1 MVAKKWELEKRE
13 YTKDKPASERYNYKA
28 NPPDQGVREYMPH
41 VRGALEKI
49 QEDSTT
55 VPVAARSPKE
65 FTGEIT
71 ALPEYPTD
79 HAQCGGHIPGAK
91 NIPWA

>member
-1 MVAKKWELEKRE
+1 ML
-13 YTKDKPASERYNYKA
+13 
-28 NPPDQGVREYMPH
+28 H
-41 VRGALEKI
+41 VRGALEKM

-91 NIPWA
+91 NIPWAQAPQTFYRPLRWLADHWYSYLHTQLETGSI